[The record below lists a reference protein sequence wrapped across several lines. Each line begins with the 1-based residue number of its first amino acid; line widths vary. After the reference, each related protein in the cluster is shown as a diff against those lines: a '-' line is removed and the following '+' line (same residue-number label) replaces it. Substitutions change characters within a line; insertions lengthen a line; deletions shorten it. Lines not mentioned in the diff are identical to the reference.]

1 MICACIK
8 VVRAREGILVMEII
22 RNLPLNPGNTVC
34 QMGHL
39 GKNVFNI
46 SWPQFPNLWRGVKC
60 LLYRVCGVFRDNV
73 YDCLAQYMV
82 NFKVQKKKV
91 FCPCGFVRKCLF
103 QNAKHSFLSI
113 PLNVLYLSWGIL
125 ITEPPGFKSIQDS
138 TCFLGPAR
146 STDKLKVPTTKAAVP
161 SLGQIL

>member
-8 VVRAREGILVMEII
+8 VVRAREDSLIMEII

-60 LLYRVCGVFRDNV
+60 LLYRVCGVFRDNAH
-73 YDCLAQYMV
+73 DCLAQYMV
-82 NFKVQKKKV
+82 NFKVQKKSVLSMWVCKEMSV
-91 FCPCGFVRKCLF
+91 LECEALLSQHTIECP
-103 QNAKHSFLSI
+103 I
-113 PLNVLYLSWGIL
+113 PLMRNSHHRASWL
-125 ITEPPGFKSIQDS
+125 QDS